1 MSQAITHFA
10 IGAALTALAV
20 TVVPDV
26 PYPRT
31 IVVIGGGWALVPDAA
46 KIVSRPGLRA
56 FHRSRWADVCWFHR
70 TLDGI
75 DRTDS
80 SRIAS
85 VALALLILVTAFVEW
100 WAYSMPAVVG
110 H

>member
-1 MSQAITHFA
+1 MSRAITHFA

-20 TVVPDV
+20 TLLPGV

-31 IVVIGGGWALVPDAA
+31 VVLLGGGWALVPDAA
-46 KIVSRPGLRA
+46 KLVSHPWLRA
-56 FHRSRWADVCWFHR
+56 FHRSRWADVFWFHR
-70 TLDGI
+70 TLDGV

-80 SRIAS
+80 TRVAS
-85 VALALLILVTAFVEW
+85 AALALLILVTAVVEW
-100 WAYSMPAVVG
+100 WSYSVHASVG